1 MTTVTRVPD
10 ERTGRRP
17 GTRAAHRRTRLRAA
31 SGLVLVAAA
40 VLAGCAGQPGAAA
53 VVDGRVIAVEDVHTA
68 VEQLAPFFEGA
79 TSANV
84 LAVLVQEPTIRAF
97 AQEHGVAVSDQAARA
112 QLTDAAAQLE
122 EPTTGE
128 FGEPAVAVSRY
139 LLVWEQLTSLPDAQT
154 LIPDLQLEL
163 GELDVE
169 VSPRFGAVDE
179 GNELVAVDRPWL
191 VTSDDETAVE

>member
-1 MTTVTRVPD
+1 MTTVPD
-10 ERTGRRP
+10 EHAGRRP
-17 GTRAAHRRTRLRAA
+17 GTRRRARLRTGAVL
-31 SGLVLVAAA
+31 GLVAA
-40 VLAGCAGQPGAAA
+40 VTLAGCTGQPGAAA

-68 VEQLAPFFEGA
+68 VAQLSPFFEGA
-79 TSANV
+79 TSENV

-122 EPTTGE
+122 VPTEE
-128 FGEPAVAVSRY
+128 FGEPAVSVSRY
-139 LLVWEQLTSLPDAQT
+139 LLVWEQLTGLPDAQT

-163 GELDVE
+163 SELDVE
-169 VSPRFGAVDE
+169 VSPRFGTVDE

>member
-1 MTTVTRVPD
+1 MTTVPD
-10 ERTGRRP
+10 EHAGRRP
-17 GTRAAHRRTRLRAA
+17 GTRRRARLRTGAVL
-31 SGLVLVAAA
+31 GLVAAA
-40 VLAGCAGQPGAAA
+40 ALTGCAGQPGAAA
-53 VVDGRVIAVEDVHTA
+53 VVDGRVIPVEDVHTA

-79 TSANV
+79 TSQNV

-122 EPTTGE
+122 VATTEE

-139 LLVWEQLTSLPDAQT
+139 LLVWEQLTALPDAQT
-154 LIPDLQLEL
+154 LVPDLQLEL

-179 GNELVAVDRPWL
+179 SNELVAVERPWL

>member
-1 MTTVTRVPD
+1 MTTVTTVPD
-10 ERTGRRP
+10 EHAGGRP
-17 GTRAAHRRTRLRAA
+17 GTRRRARLRTTAA
-31 SGLVLVAAA
+31 LGLVAA
-40 VLAGCAGQPGAAA
+40 VTLAGCAGEPGAAA
-53 VVDGRVIAVEDVHTA
+53 VVDGRVIAVEEVHTA
-68 VEQLAPFFEGA
+68 VAQLSPFFEGA
-79 TSANV
+79 TSQNV

-122 EPTTGE
+122 EPTTDE
-128 FGEPAVAVSRY
+128 FSEPAVAVSRY
-139 LLVWEQLTSLPDAQT
+139 LLVWEQLTALPDAQT

-191 VTSDDETAVE
+191 VTSDDEAAVE

>member
-10 ERTGRRP
+10 ERAGRWP
-17 GTRAAHRRTRLRAA
+17 STRAHRRARLRTGAVL
-31 SGLVLVAAA
+31 GLVAAA
-40 VLAGCAGQPGAAA
+40 ALTGCAGQPGAAA

-68 VEQLAPFFEGA
+68 VAQLSPFFEGA
-79 TSANV
+79 TSENV

-97 AQEHGVAVSDQAARA
+97 AQEQGVAVSDQAARA

-122 EPTTGE
+122 TPTTDE
-128 FGEPAVAVSRY
+128 FGEPALAVSRY
-139 LLVWEQLTSLPDAQT
+139 LLVWEQLTALPDAQT

-191 VTSDDETAVE
+191 VTSDDETAGQ

>member
-1 MTTVTRVPD
+1 MTTVPD
-10 ERTGRRP
+10 EHAGRWT
-17 GTRAAHRRTRLRAA
+17 GTRRRARRRAGA
-31 SGLVLVAAA
+31 VLGLVTA
-40 VLAGCAGQPGAAA
+40 VTLTGCAGQPGAAA

-68 VEQLAPFFEGA
+68 VEQLSPFFEGA
-79 TSANV
+79 TSQNV

-112 QLTDAAAQLE
+112 QLTDAAAQLD
-122 EPTTGE
+122 EPTTDE

-139 LLVWEQLTSLPDAQT
+139 LLVWEQLTALPDAQT
-154 LIPDLQLEL
+154 LVPDLQLEL

-179 GNELVAVDRPWL
+179 ANELVAVDRPWL

>member
-1 MTTVTRVPD
+1 MTTVTTVPD
-10 ERTGRRP
+10 EHAGRRP
-17 GTRAAHRRTRLRAA
+17 GTRRRARLRTGAVL
-31 SGLVLVAAA
+31 GLVAA
-40 VLAGCAGQPGAAA
+40 VTLAGCTGQPGAAA

-68 VEQLAPFFEGA
+68 VAQLSPFFEGA
-79 TSANV
+79 TSENV

-122 EPTTGE
+122 VPTEE
-128 FGEPAVAVSRY
+128 FGEPAVSVSRY
-139 LLVWEQLTSLPDAQT
+139 LLVWEQLTGLPDAQT

-163 GELDVE
+163 SELDVE
-169 VSPRFGAVDE
+169 VSPRFGTVDE

>member
-1 MTTVTRVPD
+1 VATVTTVPD
-10 ERTGRRP
+10 EHAGRRP
-17 GTRAAHRRTRLRAA
+17 GTGRRARLRTGAVL
-31 SGLVLVAAA
+31 GLVAA
-40 VLAGCAGQPGAAA
+40 VTLTGCAGQPGAAA
-53 VVDGRVIAVEDVHTA
+53 VVDDRVIAVEDVHTT
-68 VEQLAPFFEGA
+68 VEQLSPFFEGA
-79 TSANV
+79 TSQNV

-112 QLTDAAAQLE
+112 QLTDAAARIDS
-122 EPTTGE
+122 PTTEE

-139 LLVWEQLTSLPDAQT
+139 LLVWEQLTALPDAQV

-191 VTSDDETAVE
+191 VPSDDGTAVE